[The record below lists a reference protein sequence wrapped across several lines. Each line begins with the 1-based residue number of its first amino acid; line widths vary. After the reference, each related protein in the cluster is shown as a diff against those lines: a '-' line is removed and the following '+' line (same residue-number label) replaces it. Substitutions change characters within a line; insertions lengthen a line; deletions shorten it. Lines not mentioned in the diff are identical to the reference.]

1 MNLQMSE
8 GLQLNSRGFPFKG
21 GTKAA
26 PLKSPGGSGLD
37 GRHTRQNAQA
47 PETRNGCGPLE
58 ILASLASK
66 RGPCMRLVPERGVPQ
81 EEHHRV
87 AIGSLTDWDA
97 ARVFLEVVRCGSF
110 RSAAERLELSINVV
124 RRRIDD
130 FERQIGATLF
140 TRDVHGTRLTD
151 EGALVVSAV
160 ERMEAA
166 SFDLLRAGNSV
177 TNTLSGEVRVA
188 ITEGLGTFWLAPRL
202 VEFQQSFPN
211 ILVDL
216 HCAMRSAD
224 VSRHEADVAIH
235 LSRPAALDVKLV
247 RLGRIHLMFF
257 ASQKYIETYGAP
269 KTVDELVKH
278 RLVMQVAEQTAAK
291 EAFESLF
298 PGLSERDLLVMKTNV
313 SSANYWAV
321 ANGAGIGVFP
331 TYACALGGKMIPLE
345 IELRR
350 PYDIWLS
357 YHPSSGRIPRVRHMI
372 DWLVDAFNP
381 AKFPWFKDEFIHPS
395 EFKAVYKGEP
405 LTHLFG
411 GFSTGR
417 TVEPE

>member
-1 MNLQMSE
+1 
-8 GLQLNSRGFPFKG
+8 
-21 GTKAA
+21 
-26 PLKSPGGSGLD
+26 
-37 GRHTRQNAQA
+37 
-47 PETRNGCGPLE
+47 
-58 ILASLASK
+58 
-66 RGPCMRLVPERGVPQ
+66 MRLVLERGVPQ
-81 EEHHRV
+81 EERHKL

-110 RSAAERLELSINVV
+110 RSAAERLDLSLHVV

-151 EGALVVSAV
+151 EGSLVVSAV

-166 SFDLLRAGNSV
+166 SFDLLRASKCV
-177 TNTLSGEVRVA
+177 THTLSGEVRVA

-211 ILVDL
+211 IFVDL
-216 HCAMRSAD
+216 HCAMRAAD
-224 VSRHEADVAIH
+224 VSRHEADIAIH
-235 LSRPAALDVKLV
+235 LSQPAALDVKLV
-247 RLGRIHLMFF
+247 RLGRMHLMFF

-269 KTVDELVKH
+269 RTVDELVKH
-278 RLVMQVAEQTAAK
+278 RLVMEVAAQTAAK
-291 EAFESLF
+291 ETFESLF

-345 IELRR
+345 VELRG
-350 PYDIWLS
+350 PFDIWLS
-357 YHPSSGRIPRVRHMI
+357 YHRGSGRIQRVRHMI
-372 DWLVDAFNP
+372 DWLVEAFNP
-381 AKFPWFKDEFIHPS
+381 AKFPWFRD
-395 EFKAVYKGEP
+395 
-405 LTHLFG
+405 
-411 GFSTGR
+411 GFLR
-417 TVEPE
+417 

>member
-1 MNLQMSE
+1 M
-8 GLQLNSRGFPFKG
+8 
-21 GTKAA
+21 
-26 PLKSPGGSGLD
+26 
-37 GRHTRQNAQA
+37 H
-47 PETRNGCGPLE
+47 
-58 ILASLASK
+58 LAL
-66 RGPCMRLVPERGVPQ
+66 ERGVPQ
-81 EEHHRV
+81 EERDK
-87 AIGSLTDWDA
+87 AALGSLTDWDA

-110 RSAAERLELSINVV
+110 RSAAERLELSINGV

-140 TRDVHGTRLTD
+140 TRDVHGTRLTE

-166 SFDLLRAGNSV
+166 SFDLLRAGSSV

-216 HCAMRSAD
+216 QCAMRSAD
-224 VSRHEADVAIH
+224 VSRHEADIAIQ

-247 RLGRIHLMFF
+247 RLGRMHLMFF
-257 ASQKYIETYGAP
+257 AGRKYLETYGAP
-269 KTVDELVKH
+269 TKAEELVKH
-278 RLVMQVAEQTAAK
+278 RLVMQVGDQIAAK
-291 EAFESLF
+291 ETFESLF
-298 PGLSERDLLVMKTNV
+298 PGYSPRDLLVMKTNV
-313 SSANYWAV
+313 SSAHYWAV

-357 YHPSSGRIPRVRHMI
+357 YHPGSGRIPRVRRMI
-372 DWLVDAFNP
+372 DWLVEAFNP
-381 AKFPWFKDEFIHPS
+381 TKFPWFKDEFVHPR
-395 EFKAVYKGEP
+395 EFKAVYKGES

-411 GFSTGR
+411 GFSTEGR
-417 TVEPE
+417 

>member
-1 MNLQMSE
+1 M
-8 GLQLNSRGFPFKG
+8 
-21 GTKAA
+21 
-26 PLKSPGGSGLD
+26 
-37 GRHTRQNAQA
+37 H
-47 PETRNGCGPLE
+47 
-58 ILASLASK
+58 LAL
-66 RGPCMRLVPERGVPQ
+66 ERGVPQ
-81 EEHHRV
+81 EERDR
-87 AIGSLTDWDA
+87 AALGSLTDWDA

-110 RSAAERLELSINVV
+110 RSAAERLELSINGV

-140 TRDVHGTRLTD
+140 TRDAHGTRLTE
-151 EGALVVSAV
+151 EGSLVVSAV

-166 SFDLLRAGNSV
+166 SFDLVRAGNSA

-224 VSRHEADVAIH
+224 VSRHEADIAIH

-247 RLGRIHLMFF
+247 RLGRMHLMFF
-257 ASQKYIETYGAP
+257 ASRKYLETYGAP
-269 KTVDELVKH
+269 TTAEELVKH
-278 RLVMQVAEQTAAK
+278 RLVMQVTDQIAAK

-298 PGLSERDLLVMKTNV
+298 PGYSPRDVLVMKTNV
-313 SSANYWAV
+313 SSAHYWAV

-350 PYDIWLS
+350 PFDIWLS
-357 YHPSSGRIPRVRHMI
+357 YHPGSGRIPRVRRMI
-372 DWLVDAFNP
+372 DWLVEAFNP
-381 AKFPWFKDEFIHPS
+381 AKFPWFKDEFVHPG
-395 EFKAVYKGEP
+395 EFKAVYKGES

-411 GFSTGR
+411 GFSTEGR
-417 TVEPE
+417 

>member
-1 MNLQMSE
+1 M
-8 GLQLNSRGFPFKG
+8 
-21 GTKAA
+21 
-26 PLKSPGGSGLD
+26 
-37 GRHTRQNAQA
+37 H
-47 PETRNGCGPLE
+47 
-58 ILASLASK
+58 LAL
-66 RGPCMRLVPERGVPQ
+66 ERGVPQ
-81 EEHHRV
+81 EERDK
-87 AIGSLTDWDA
+87 AALGSLTDWDA

-110 RSAAERLELSINVV
+110 RSAAERLELSINGV

-140 TRDVHGTRLTD
+140 TRDVHGTRLTE
-151 EGALVVSAV
+151 EGSLVVSAV

-166 SFDLLRAGNSV
+166 SFDLLRAGSSV

-211 ILVDL
+211 IIVDL

-224 VSRHEADVAIH
+224 VSRHEADIAIH

-247 RLGRIHLMFF
+247 RLGRMHLMFF
-257 ASQKYIETYGAP
+257 ASRKYLDTYGVPTTAE
-269 KTVDELVKH
+269 ELVKH
-278 RLVMQVAEQTAAK
+278 RLVMQVTDQAAAK

-298 PGLSERDLLVMKTNV
+298 PGRSPRDLLVMKTNV
-313 SSANYWAV
+313 SSAHYWAV

-350 PYDIWLS
+350 PFDIWLS
-357 YHPSSGRIPRVRHMI
+357 YHPGSGRIPRVRRMI
-372 DWLVDAFNP
+372 DWLVEAFNP
-381 AKFPWFKDEFIHPS
+381 AKFPWFKDEFVHPR
-395 EFKAVYKGEP
+395 EFRAVYKGES

-411 GFSTGR
+411 GFSTEGR
-417 TVEPE
+417 

>member
-1 MNLQMSE
+1 M
-8 GLQLNSRGFPFKG
+8 
-21 GTKAA
+21 
-26 PLKSPGGSGLD
+26 
-37 GRHTRQNAQA
+37 H
-47 PETRNGCGPLE
+47 
-58 ILASLASK
+58 LAL
-66 RGPCMRLVPERGVPQ
+66 ERGVPQ
-81 EEHHRV
+81 EERDK
-87 AIGSLTDWDA
+87 AALGSLTDWDA

-110 RSAAERLELSINVV
+110 RSAAERLELSINGV

-140 TRDVHGTRLTD
+140 TRDAHGTRLTE
-151 EGALVVSAV
+151 EGSLVVSAV

-166 SFDLLRAGNSV
+166 SFDLLRAGSSV

-224 VSRHEADVAIH
+224 VSRHEADIAIH

-247 RLGRIHLMFF
+247 RLGRMHLMFF
-257 ASQKYIETYGAP
+257 ASRKYLDTYGAP
-269 KTVDELVKH
+269 TTAEELVKH
-278 RLVMQVAEQTAAK
+278 RLVMQVTDQIAAK

-298 PGLSERDLLVMKTNV
+298 PGYSPRDLLVMKTNV
-313 SSANYWAV
+313 SSAHYWAV

-350 PYDIWLS
+350 PFDIWLS
-357 YHPSSGRIPRVRHMI
+357 YHPGTGRIPRVRHMI
-372 DWLVDAFNP
+372 DWLVEAFNP
-381 AKFPWFKDEFIHPS
+381 AKFPWFKDEFVHPR
-395 EFKAVYKGEP
+395 EFKAVYKGES

-411 GFSTGR
+411 GFSTEGR
-417 TVEPE
+417 